1 MGVSWFYV
9 LCGTV
14 LLDKTTA
21 ALLKLYFFL

>member
-9 LCGTV
+9 LCGMV
-14 LLDKTTA
+14 LLDKTIA